1 MSPLKPRCAPTW
13 MASLGEHDARD
24 LFEPDRPPPP
34 LDGLEVDPSDV
45 LFPPSPRTLRARA
58 LAKARTVESELARF
72 EHHICALDSPCP

>member
-13 MASLGEHDARD
+13 MASLGEHDARG

-34 LDGLEVDPSDV
+34 LDGLQVDPTDA
-45 LFPPSPRTLRARA
+45 LFPSRPGVLRARA
-58 LAKARTVESELARF
+58 LAKARAVESELARF